1 MDFEDEDIFEDDM
14 DILEIID
21 FGFPRTIYTRN
32 NYFQLLDD
40 YTFFRRFRL
49 YKETVYHLL
58 TLIEHELEYPND
70 VNNSVT
76 PINQILTCLR
86 FFASGGHLNSV
97 ADFVGMDIS
106 TASRIIV
113 RVSEAIARLYNRYIK
128 FPEPNNIVQEQTK
141 FYNVARF
148 PRIIGVVDGT
158 HIRIQ
163 SPGGDDPEIFRN
175 RKGYFSVNVQVICNA
190 DLKLINVVARWPG
203 SSHDATIFMN
213 SAIRAQIEAGDFPN
227 CVLIGDSGYPLK
239 KYFLTPHP
247 NPQTHGE
254 ILYNESLI
262 RTRNMIERTIG
273 IWKRRFPILAYGLRL
288 KLETSLTTI
297 IATSVLH
304 NIAREMNEQ
313 EPPLP
318 EEVNANEINYLI
330 EMGQMLDLNIDHGV
344 IHNTTQIARI
354 NDYFF
359 NL

>member
-113 RVSEAIARLYNRYIK
+113 RVSEAIARLYN
-128 FPEPNNIVQEQTK
+128 
-141 FYNVARF
+141 
-148 PRIIGVVDGT
+148 
-158 HIRIQ
+158 
-163 SPGGDDPEIFRN
+163 S
-175 RKGYFSVNVQVICNA
+175 
-190 DLKLINVVARWPG
+190 INL
-203 SSHDATIFMN
+203 
-213 SAIRAQIEAGDFPN
+213 
-227 CVLIGDSGYPLK
+227 CLGDSGYPLK

-313 EPPLP
+313 EPLLP

-344 IHNTTQIARI
+344 IHNTTQIALI